1 MISPNMLPQ
10 TVRIYR
16 TVEDNTYSFEQT
28 TEELIGEYACYLA
41 QKRQPTQYQVTP
53 QNIVSCTMELIMN
66 LPADIKSGDR
76 ACVDGEDFLVGYVR
90 KPLNRHIQADL
101 YLEVE
106 A

>member
-1 MISPNMLPQ
+1 MISANMLPQ
-10 TVRIYR
+10 TVQIYR
-16 TVEDNTYSFEQT
+16 TVEDSTRSFIQT
-28 TEELIGEYACYLA
+28 SEVLVGEYPCYLA
-41 QKRQPTQYQVTP
+41 QKRQPTQLQLTP
-53 QNIVSCTMELIMN
+53 QNIVTCSLELLMN

-76 ACVDGEDFLVGYVR
+76 ANVDGADYTIGYVR

>member
-1 MISPNMLPQ
+1 MISANMLPQ
-10 TVRIYR
+10 TVQIYR
-16 TVEDNTYSFEQT
+16 TVEDDTYSFVQPVEA
-28 TEELIGEYACYLA
+28 LIGEYACYLA
-41 QKRQPTQYQVTP
+41 QKRQATQLQLTP
-53 QNIVSCTMELIMN
+53 QHIVTCHMELLLN

-76 ACVDGEDFLVGYVR
+76 ARVDGEDYIVGYVR